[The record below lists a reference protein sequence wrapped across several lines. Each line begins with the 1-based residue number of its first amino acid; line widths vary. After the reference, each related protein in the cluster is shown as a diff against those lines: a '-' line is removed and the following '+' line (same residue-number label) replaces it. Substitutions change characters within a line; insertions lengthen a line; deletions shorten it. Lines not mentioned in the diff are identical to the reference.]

1 MSEEME
7 KKSRKVS
14 KPVAALAGLGL
25 ALGMGWTL
33 SSGLKDPPSQM
44 ITSKSQVRLAVPYRG
59 ICTDLKVLNEGQ
71 TLPLTSRDIKGGLAR
86 LDFEL
91 PVGEHDLRLQFQG
104 PIPGLERDYPLQ
116 VTVDRDPPSLS
127 ASLEGLAE
135 SRVTTSESLELIAAT
150 EPGAELFLEG
160 ESLPISDQG
169 EVRQSITLEPGW
181 NHLLLT
187 AQDAAGNETRVR
199 QSVFRDTEE
208 PEISWNTTPEQAF
221 NKKFARLELDLSDD
235 GEIGGVSGKVD
246 GDKPVTWHAKG
257 NGRWVGVTPEL
268 HEGFHTVTVRAVDRS
283 GRIVS
288 GERKV
293 LIDSSE
299 ALGEA
304 VLGLG
309 ARGQDVKLLNE
320 RLAEAGYLAKDA
332 VSSVFTRK
340 TEMALKQLQNA
351 EGYEVSGKA
360 EGKTLVALGP
370 RIFINLSRF
379 SLVLD
384 RPGKD
389 QRRWL
394 IASGSYAHPTPVGKF
409 VIKEKVYHPTWL
421 PPKSDWAKDAKPI
434 PPGPGNPLGTRW
446 LGFDWGGVGIHGTNA
461 PWTVGTAASH
471 GCLRMVTGQVEE
483 LFELVEVGT
492 PVVVLG
498 GWEKNPAL
506 ERYWPTQKPEAEKT
520 PEESIEAT
528 NDGKHDEV
536 ASR

>member
-1 MSEEME
+1 MAQSHDLC
-7 KKSRKVS
+7 VF
-14 KPVAALAGLGL
+14 
-25 ALGMGWTL
+25 
-33 SSGLKDPPSQM
+33 
-44 ITSKSQVRLAVPYRG
+44 AVINP
-59 ICTDLKVLNEGQ
+59 
-71 TLPLTSRDIKGGLAR
+71 
-86 LDFEL
+86 FEL
-91 PVGEHDLRLQFQG
+91 F
-104 PIPGLERDYPLQ
+104 
-116 VTVDRDPPSLS
+116 
-127 ASLEGLAE
+127 
-135 SRVTTSESLELIAAT
+135 
-150 EPGAELFLEG
+150 
-160 ESLPISDQG
+160 
-169 EVRQSITLEPGW
+169 
-181 NHLLLT
+181 
-187 AQDAAGNETRVR
+187 
-199 QSVFRDTEE
+199 
-208 PEISWNTTPEQAF
+208 
-221 NKKFARLELDLSDD
+221 
-235 GEIGGVSGKVD
+235 
-246 GDKPVTWHAKG
+246 
-257 NGRWVGVTPEL
+257 
-268 HEGFHTVTVRAVDRS
+268 
-283 GRIVS
+283 
-288 GERKV
+288 
-293 LIDSSE
+293 
-299 ALGEA
+299 
-304 VLGLG
+304 
-309 ARGQDVKLLNE
+309 NE
-320 RLAEAGYLAKDA
+320 RLAEAGYLAKDV